1 MESSLT
7 LMRAFWL
14 AATLAC
20 AGCLFAHSGALGQTP
35 PGMDPL
41 EQATIGNFRMLLT
54 QYEQRGQE
62 LEAARAAAIA
72 KAAWWSSYVNGLE
85 RSRKR

>member
-1 MESSLT
+1 VEGALT
-7 LMRAFWL
+7 LTRAFWL

-20 AGCLFAHSGALGQTP
+20 AGYLFAHSGALGQTP
-35 PGMDPL
+35 PSPDPL

-62 LEAARAAAIA
+62 LEAARAAAAA
-72 KAAWWSSYVNGLE
+72 KAAWWTSYVRGLG
-85 RSRKR
+85 RSRKP